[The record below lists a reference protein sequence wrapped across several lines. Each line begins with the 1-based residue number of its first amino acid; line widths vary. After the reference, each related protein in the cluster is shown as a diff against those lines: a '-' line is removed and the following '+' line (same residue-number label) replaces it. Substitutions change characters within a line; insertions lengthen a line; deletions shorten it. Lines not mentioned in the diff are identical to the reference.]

1 MIEEQSK
8 NEGKKRKN
16 DTGTKN
22 RPTSANRAISTEREN
37 GNRKVRKQLKI
48 KQIPGSA
55 MDEAADGM
63 TGTRSACTVA
73 SFGQCQHVAMTGFSV
88 KLVASGRMLHVQA

>member
-1 MIEEQSK
+1 
-8 NEGKKRKN
+8 
-16 DTGTKN
+16 
-22 RPTSANRAISTEREN
+22 
-37 GNRKVRKQLKI
+37 
-48 KQIPGSA
+48 